1 MSTLTSY
8 RLRLPKSI
16 KAAAERLSKADGTSL
31 NQFVATAV
39 AEKIAVMETTAFF
52 EARAERA
59 RAREARGEP
68 SALLAILNRTDGEPP
83 REGDELPE
91 GYVPIGGS
99 AAPAAGAKPRAGKSR
114 AGKTRA
120 PARKDAAIKRA

>member
-8 RLRLPKSI
+8 PLRLPKSI

-39 AEKIAVMETTAFF
+39 AEKIAVMEAMAFF
-52 EARAERA
+52 ELRAERA
-59 RAREARGEP
+59 RARAARGEP
-68 SALLAILNRTDGEPP
+68 SALLAILNRSGGEPP

-91 GYVPIGGS
+91 GYVPIGGPV
-99 AAPAAGAKPRAGKSR
+99 AAATKTAAKSSRRRAPTRKP
-114 AGKTRA
+114 TRA
-120 PARKDAAIKRA
+120 R